1 MDASFSSDGV
11 EIAYVDTALENP
23 EHSVRRP
30 VLLTHGFAS
39 NLRVNWVD
47 TGWVKSLT
55 DAGYRVI
62 AFDHRGH
69 GRSEKLYDPELYG
82 APIFAEDARRL
93 LDHLQIARADVIG
106 FSMGARVTAF
116 LTLAHPDRVNTAT
129 FSGLGIN
136 MVIGL
141 PGARSIAD
149 ALLEED
155 PKQITHPTAKSFRV
169 FAEAT
174 GSDLK
179 ALAACILSSRAKIS
193 RELVAT
199 IERPV
204 LVAVGTEDAIG
215 GSAADLAA
223 LIPGAQAFAIE
234 GRDHMKAVGD
244 RTHKAAVLSFL
255 AEAGKRS

>member
-1 MDASFSSDGV
+1 MDARFSSDGV
-11 EIAYVDTALENP
+11 EIAYVDTALESS
-23 EHSVRRP
+23 EHADRRP
-30 VLLTHGFAS
+30 ILLTHGFAS

-47 TGWVKSLT
+47 TGWVKTLT

-69 GRSEKLYDPELYG
+69 GNSEKLYDPEAYG

-93 LDHLQIARADVIG
+93 LDHLSIDAADVIG

-116 LTLAHPDRVNTAT
+116 LTLNHPDRVRSAV

-141 PGARSIAD
+141 PGARAIAD
-149 ALLEED
+149 ALLEEN
-155 PKQITHPTAKSFRV
+155 PVTITHPTAKSFRA

-174 GSDLK
+174 GSDLR
-179 ALAACILSSRAKIS
+179 ALAACILSSRVKIS
-193 RELVAT
+193 REMVGT
-199 IERPV
+199 ITRPV
-204 LVAVGTEDAIG
+204 LVAVGTEDVIG

-223 LIPGAQAFAIE
+223 LIPGAQSFAIE

-244 RTHKAAVLSFL
+244 KTHKAAVIDFL
-255 AEAGKRS
+255 GRDAS